1 METVGGAAGEV
12 RPAEDVASYASAKEI
27 FDPTAAHYEEAQRE
41 PLAIISHGRVSG
53 EGTSAHPMI
62 RTSASKFRFG

>member
-1 METVGGAAGEV
+1 MEAVGGAGGEV

-41 PLAIISHGRVSG
+41 PLAI
-53 EGTSAHPMI
+53 SA
-62 RTSASKFRFG
+62 TVV